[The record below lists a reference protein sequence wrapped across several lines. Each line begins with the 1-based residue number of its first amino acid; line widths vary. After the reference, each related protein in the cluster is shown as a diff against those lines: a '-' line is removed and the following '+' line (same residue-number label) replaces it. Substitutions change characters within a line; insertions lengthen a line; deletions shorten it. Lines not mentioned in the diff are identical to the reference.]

1 MMALADHGDLGRCEA
16 MRVVEKVDSHLGIRS
31 IRAFVQV
38 AATNA
43 TAEVTKTLKRRRDG
57 D

>member
-16 MRVVEKVDSHLGIRS
+16 MRIVEKVDSHLGIRS
-31 IRAFVQV
+31 IRAFVQ
-38 AATNA
+38 AAAGNA
-43 TAEVTKTLKRRRDG
+43 TAEVTKALKRRRDV